1 MIKEITTF
9 IRDRVALL
17 PVPPVPLLVIDT
29 DLFAGHRPQAVADA
43 CDVIL
48 ESTGGEAFFELP
60 ERADPVI
67 QVLSRAR
74 TYFTARARAHV
85 IYDAIFRI
93 HTVPDVA
100 PRLGYTYGS
109 AGWTLP
115 LVPLVTGVPYEA
127 MVIVPLSPPQY
138 IGQDEKLRHEF
149 STNYIFKVKR
159 L

>member
-9 IRDRVALL
+9 IRNRAALL
-17 PVPPVPLLVIDT
+17 PVPIALIIDK
-29 DLFAGHRPQAVADA
+29 DLFAGHRPQGAAND

-48 ESTGGEAFFELP
+48 ETTGGEIFFELP

-67 QVLSRAR
+67 QVLSRGE

-85 IYDAIFRI
+85 IFDAIFRI
-93 HTVPDVA
+93 HTVPDVL
-100 PRLGYTYGS
+100 PPTVGFTYGS

-115 LVPLVTGVPYEA
+115 VVAGGPQYEA
-127 MVIVPLSPPQY
+127 MVIVPLAPPQH

-149 STNYIFKVKR
+149 STNYIFKLKR